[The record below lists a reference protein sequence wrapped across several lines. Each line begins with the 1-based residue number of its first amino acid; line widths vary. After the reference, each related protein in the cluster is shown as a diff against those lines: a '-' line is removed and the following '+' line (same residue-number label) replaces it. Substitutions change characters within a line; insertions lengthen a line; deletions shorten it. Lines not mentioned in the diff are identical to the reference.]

1 MFTLL
6 LVRTVPKYS
15 VAPRQPATGR
25 ASPVAPQ
32 VSDQRWLGA
41 TTMLLMLPLMAAL
54 SAPTSGDGGL
64 RTVAAAAPPAPAPL
78 LPTWVPTW
86 DLQRSLVAMPCNE
99 SGWSDAT
106 EFAKI
111 GIVTYD
117 MNNAHDVWEAT
128 VPSSPEE
135 VLEQQCA
142 RTKALSKDVKC
153 GVYRNSAHM

>member
-1 MFTLL
+1 MLL
-6 LVRTVPKYS
+6 L
-15 VAPRQPATGR
+15 
-25 ASPVAPQ
+25 
-32 VSDQRWLGA
+32 
-41 TTMLLMLPLMAAL
+41 LLLLLPLMTGL
-54 SAPTSGDGGL
+54 SAPGTSRDGGL
-64 RTVAAAAPPAPAPL
+64 PTVAAAPPAPAPAPL
-78 LPTWVPTW
+78 LPTWTPTW

-142 RTKALSKDVKC
+142 RTKALSKGVKC